1 MRHEIGCVDI
11 SVESIADGS
20 AYIYMD
26 KELQRVSRDALK
38 QLDEQGV
45 KFRFPSILACKHTVL
60 VLKETKTKAS
70 VRKGFLPK
78 AVAEMLV
85 ERKKEVEEL
94 KELLGDEY
102 IDYGL
107 VFASSSG
114 TPIEGAVIN
123 RAFSKLIADNDLP
136 KVVFHSIRH
145 SSITYKLK
153 LSGGD
158 VKAVQGDSGHAQV
171 SMVTEQYAHIL
182 DDDRQ
187 MNAQR
192 FQKEFYSTPEPQP
205 EQEEKPVDK
214 QALLLKLLAESPEL
228 IGVFKAMAQA
238 L

>member
-114 TPIEGAVIN
+114 TPIEGAVI
-123 RAFSKLIADNDLP
+123 
-136 KVVFHSIRH
+136 
-145 SSITYKLK
+145 
-153 LSGGD
+153 
-158 VKAVQGDSGHAQV
+158 
-171 SMVTEQYAHIL
+171 L

-192 FQKEFYSTPEPQP
+192 FQEEFYSTPEPQP
-205 EQEEKPVDK
+205 ETKVEPEEK
-214 QALLLKLLAESPEL
+214 QAMLLKLLAESPEL